1 MVNWANGMAFDLVSQ
16 IRTWSA
22 YIHIPGSPQAH
33 PPFTKSTRKDPQ
45 FLEVSTSF
53 CMRDVAISTATWVS
67 HGCRQPGTG
76 RLMRPDATALKDLS
90 PQAWDESPGMI
101 PKNFKAGSHVET
113 CGFFLHVMSEEKG
126 NMLSV

>member
-1 MVNWANGMAFDLVSQ
+1 
-16 IRTWSA
+16 
-22 YIHIPGSPQAH
+22 
-33 PPFTKSTRKDPQ
+33 
-45 FLEVSTSF
+45 
-53 CMRDVAISTATWVS
+53 MRDVAISTATWVS